1 MAKTGKRRS
10 KFAAQAK
17 RLRTK
22 APPELIAKL
31 REFEARAQAY
41 WDGLPKVSDEDRRE
55 LDRAMGRELN
65 RVSRREVQAP
75 QPTTTIGGVMRE
87 VMKKHRRAKH
97 EGATDY
103 ARRLQASD
111 RRLAPEKLK
120 TVVRRLYD

>member
-31 REFEARAQAY
+31 REFEAQAQAY

-55 LDRAMGRELN
+55 FDRAMGRELN
-65 RVSRREVQAP
+65 RVSRREVEAP
-75 QPTTTIGGVMRE
+75 QPTTTIGGVVGE
-87 VMKKHRRAKH
+87 VMKKYRRAKH

-103 ARRLQASD
+103 GRRLQKND
-111 RRLAPEKLK
+111 RRLASEKLK
-120 TVVRRLYD
+120 TIVRRLYD